1 MIVSAAFKNF
11 LALRDVQ
18 IDLEPF
24 TVIVGPNACGKST
37 VLEGL
42 YRLCGMRRGYV
53 YSLIEG
59 GNTKFPES
67 IQRGFRHPSD
77 ILSRMAPPL
86 ITFHSKIR
94 TFDHESVFT
103 VTFDG
108 FDQDK
113 PNKSFGNFTIDM
125 PHISI
130 KHNQSLIYNGN
141 YIGGAFEAMSEFPVA
156 IILRLNGNRMSQA
169 SYSPLSQ
176 PYLESDG
183 GGLATICEILQDEY
197 PEIFTQIQEGLRS
210 VIPSVKRFRFRRK
223 EVKKEDW
230 FNVNT
235 HRDYLPNS
243 ELGEKAVGKELVFDF
258 EDASDVPATNVSEGT
273 LIALAILVAA
283 AGRSGDQLILLDD
296 LERGLHP
303 RAVRDLIQ
311 ALRRLQQT
319 NPNLQ
324 IVATTHSPYI
334 LNRLEP
340 NEVRVATLE
349 PGRGTLIAKLE
360 DHPDFEQWSKEMLP
374 GELWSNVGEDWVRD
388 LQKS

>member
-42 YRLCGMRRGYV
+42 YRFCNIQNGSI

-59 GNTKFPES
+59 GDGFPRAQHPLQSPTTALSRGAPENIEFHIFLSNPDHITINFTKNTFQDWIVNLNTSFENTSVSIPYGNYDLPDKLRELINNLPES
-67 IQRGFRHPSD
+67 I
-77 ILSRMAPPL
+77 
-86 ITFHSKIR
+86 
-94 TFDHESVFT
+94 
-103 VTFDG
+103 
-108 FDQDK
+108 
-113 PNKSFGNFTIDM
+113 
-125 PHISI
+125 
-130 KHNQSLIYNGN
+130 
-141 YIGGAFEAMSEFPVA
+141 
-156 IILRLNGNRMSQA
+156 ILRPNGSQMSRA
-169 SYSPLSQ
+169 SYSPRSQ
-176 PYLESDG
+176 PYLEHDG
-183 GGLATICEILQDEY
+183 AGLATVCANLQLEQ
-197 PEIFTQIQEGLRS
+197 PKTFKIIQESLRQ
-210 VIPSVKRFRFRRK
+210 VIPSVEQFRIRRV
-223 EVKKEDW
+223 EVQPANYV
-230 FNVNT
+230 NVAKPVTSNDLASRT
-235 HRDYLPNS
+235 VVVGD
-243 ELGEKAVGKELVFDF
+243 ELIFDF
-258 EDASDVPATNVSEGT
+258 KDAVDIPAANVSEGT

-283 AGRSGDQLILLDD
+283 AGNPGHQLVLLDD

-303 RAVRDLIQ
+303 RATRDLIQ
-311 ALRRLQQT
+311 ALRALQQT

-360 DHPDFEQWSKEMLP
+360 DHPDFERWNEEMLP
-374 GELWSNVGEDWVRD
+374 GELWSNVGEDWVRN
-388 LQKS
+388 LQKT

>member
-53 YSLIEG
+53 YSLING
-59 GNTKFPES
+59 GDTKFPES
-67 IQRGFRHPSD
+67 LQQGFRHPSD
-77 ILSRMAPPL
+77 ILSRGANP
-86 ITFHSKIR
+86 FIR
-94 TFDHESVFT
+94 FVATVRNFNHTSAFKVKFDDFTQNES
-103 VTFDG
+103 D
-108 FDQDK
+108 
-113 PNKSFGNFTIDM
+113 KSFGNYTIEI
-125 PHISI
+125 PSISI
-130 KHNQSLIYNGN
+130 QHSQSLTQTNILP
-141 YIGGAFEAMSEFPVA
+141 GGAFEAMNEFPSA
-156 IILRLNGNRMSQA
+156 AILRLSGNLMSQA

-183 GGLATICEILQDEY
+183 KGLATICEILQDEY
-197 PEIFTQIQEGLRS
+197 PEIFTQIQESLRN

-223 EVKKEDW
+223 EVRKEDW
-230 FNVNT
+230 FNVNS
-235 HRDYLPNS
+235 YFNYSQNS
-243 ELGEKAVGKELVFDF
+243 DFGEKAVGKELVFDF
-258 EDASDVPATNVSEGT
+258 NDASDVPASNVSEGT
-273 LIALAILVAA
+273 LITLGILVAA

-303 RAVRDLIQ
+303 RATRDLIQ
-311 ALRRLQQT
+311 ALRALQRT
-319 NPNLQ
+319 NPKLQ

-349 PGRGTLIAKLE
+349 PGRSTLIAKLE
-360 DHPDFEQWSKEMLP
+360 DHPDFERWSEEMLP

>member
-1 MIVSAAFKNF
+1 MIVSAAFTNF

-59 GNTKFPES
+59 GETKFPES
-67 IQRGFRHPSD
+67 LNQGFHHPSD
-77 ILSRMAPPL
+77 ILSREASSL
-86 ITFHSKIR
+86 IRFVAKVR
-94 TFDHESVFT
+94 KFDHESDFKVIFKN
-103 VTFDG
+103 FAPR
-108 FDQDK
+108 K
-113 PNKSFGNFTIDM
+113 PNSSFGDVTIDI
-125 PHISI
+125 PYAPIKHTHDLISI
-130 KHNQSLIYNGN
+130 PSYSDA
-141 YIGGAFEAMSEFPVA
+141 AFQAMREFPVA
-156 IILRLNGNRMSQA
+156 TMLRLNGSRMAKA

-197 PEIFTQIQEGLRS
+197 PEIFTSIQESLRS
-210 VIPSVKRFRFRRK
+210 VIPSVKLFRLRRK
-223 EVKKEDW
+223 VVQKKDW
-230 FNVNT
+230 FNLDSYM
-235 HRDYLPNS
+235 RDPNQANKGD
-243 ELGEKAVGKELVFDF
+243 EAVGKELIFDF
-258 EDASDVPATNVSEGT
+258 DDASDIPAASVSEGT
-273 LIALAILVAA
+273 LITLAILVAA
-283 AGRSGDQLILLDD
+283 AGRSDDQLVLLDD

-303 RAVRDLIQ
+303 RAIRDLIQ
-311 ALRRLQQT
+311 ALRGLQQT

-340 NEVRVATLE
+340 KEVRVARLE
-349 PGRGTLIAKLE
+349 PGHGTLIAKLE
-360 DHPDFEQWSKEMLP
+360 EAPNFEQWSKEMLP
-374 GELWSNVGEDWVRD
+374 GELWSNVGEDWV
-388 LQKS
+388 QKLK